1 MVNQHTNTSKQHNTF
16 LTMNPKF
23 IKLVE
28 EGNLIRVRLSLS
40 NELLLDPRGDSFLKM
55 KSFAESQLPDLYEP
69 DNGKTYSK
77 LTDSKP
83 TDEWDKDFLFQV
95 KNDLDNN
102 FSESLLSD
110 YERVAKKVLK
120 EKAAHL
126 EQEEAAEAQPYSTY
140 QEERVHNY
148 RTVAYTTT
156 AVGATVAIAGMS
168 LSKSTLA
175 SLGLSRMFLCSLG
188 LVGVVIGGVLLYKEL
203 KK

>member
-1 MVNQHTNTSKQHNTF
+1 MVNQHTNTCKQHNTF

-28 EGNLIRVRLSLS
+28 EGNIIRVRLSLS
-40 NELLLDPRGDSFLKM
+40 NELLLDPRGNSFSEM
-55 KSFAESQLPDLYEP
+55 KSFAQSHLPDLYEP
-69 DNGKTYSK
+69 DNRTTYSK
-77 LTDSKP
+77 P
-83 TDEWDKDFLFQV
+83 EDEWDKDFLFQV

-102 FSESLLSD
+102 FSKSRLSD
-110 YERVAKKVLK
+110 YERIAKKVLK

-126 EQEEAAEAQPYSTY
+126 EQEETAEAQPYRAY

-188 LVGVVIGGVLLYKEL
+188 LAGVVIGGVLLYKEL

>member
-1 MVNQHTNTSKQHNTF
+1 MVNQHTNTCKQHNTF

-28 EGNLIRVRLSLS
+28 ERNIIRVRLSLS
-40 NELLLDPRGDSFLKM
+40 NELLLDPRGNSFSEM
-55 KSFAESQLPDLYEP
+55 KSFAERHLPDLYEP
-69 DNGKTYSK
+69 NNHTTYSK
-77 LTDSKP
+77 PEDEKP
-83 TDEWDKDFLFQV
+83 EDEWDKDFLFQV

-102 FSESLLSD
+102 FFESRLSD

-120 EKAAHL
+120 EKAVHL
-126 EQEEAAEAQPYSTY
+126 EQEEAAEAQPYRAY

-188 LVGVVIGGVLLYKEL
+188 LAGVVIGGVLLYKEL

>member
-1 MVNQHTNTSKQHNTF
+1 MVNQHTNTCKQHNTF

-40 NELLLDPRGDSFLKM
+40 NELLLDPRGDSFSNM

-83 TDEWDKDFLFQV
+83 TDERDKDFLFQV

-102 FSESLLSD
+102 FSKSKLSV
-110 YERVAKKVLK
+110 YEQVAKEVLK

-126 EQEEAAEAQPYSTY
+126 EQEEAEVQSYNDEG
-140 QEERVHNY
+140 EETINY
-148 RTVAYTTT
+148 KKVYTGVTITGAAVAVT
-156 AVGATVAIAGMS
+156 GMS
-168 LSKSTLA
+168 LSKATLA

-188 LVGVVIGGVLLYKEL
+188 LAGVVIGGVLLYKEL

>member
-40 NELLLDPRGDSFLKM
+40 NELLLDPRGDSFRKM
-55 KSFAESQLPDLYEP
+55 KRFAESQLPDLYEP
-69 DNGKTYSK
+69 DNGTSYNKTEY
-77 LTDSKP
+77 
-83 TDEWDKDFLFQV
+83 EWDKEFLLQV

-102 FSESLLSD
+102 FSESQLLV
-110 YERVAKKVLK
+110 YERVAKEVLK

-126 EQEEAAEAQPYSTY
+126 EQEEAEVQSYNDEG
-140 QEERVHNY
+140 EETINY
-148 RTVAYTTT
+148 KKVYTGVTITGAAVAVT
-156 AVGATVAIAGMS
+156 GMS
-168 LSKSTLA
+168 LSKATLA

-188 LVGVVIGGVLLYKEL
+188 LAGVVIGGVLLYKEL